1 MSAPR
6 SATLTAAA
14 QDCLKAVWSTREWT
28 DEPVTISLLAGRLAL
43 SASTV
48 SESVKKLTAEGLL
61 AHQPYG
67 AIDLT
72 VAGRQV
78 AVSMVRRHRLLET
91 FLVEYLGYTWDEVHD
106 DAEVLEHAVS
116 DRFVSRLAR
125 RLGEPERD
133 PHGDPIPREDGT
145 LPELPAVR
153 LDQVR
158 SGRPVTVVRVS
169 DRSPEVL
176 RHVAQQGILL
186 GRVLTVL
193 DRQDP
198 AGTLT
203 VRIGDRDERLGVP
216 AAQAVFVLPTDS

>member
-1 MSAPR
+1 MKAPQWPP
-6 SATLTAAA
+6 LTAAA
-14 QDCLKAVWSTREWT
+14 QDCLKVVWSTREWT
-28 DEPVTISLLAGRLAL
+28 NEPVTVSLLAARLAL

-48 SESVKKLTAEGLL
+48 SESVKKLTADGLL
-61 AHQPYG
+61 AHKPYG
-67 AIDLT
+67 AIELT

-116 DRFVSRLAR
+116 DRLVARLAR

-176 RHVAQQGILL
+176 RHVAQHGIVL
-186 GRVLTVL
+186 GQAVTVV
-193 DRQDP
+193 DRQDA

-203 VRIGDRDERLGVP
+203 VRIGEREERLGVP
-216 AAQAVFVLPTDS
+216 AAQAVFVLPNDS

>member
-1 MSAPR
+1 
-6 SATLTAAA
+6 
-14 QDCLKAVWSTREWT
+14 
-28 DEPVTISLLAGRLAL
+28 
-43 SASTV
+43 
-48 SESVKKLTAEGLL
+48 
-61 AHQPYG
+61 
-67 AIDLT
+67 
-72 VAGRQV
+72 
-78 AVSMVRRHRLLET
+78 MVRRHRLLET

-176 RHVAQQGILL
+176 RYVAQHGILL

-193 DRQDP
+193 DRQDA